1 MNIGNLNIS
10 SGPNLAMDRSPQG
23 RPKSLKYDTQNQNVR
38 RESAHLRNQREMFL
52 NNFKWNILTR
62 KGFWG
67 FDMRPWMKVQN
78 GLDIKKF
85 GVMNII
91 KDVQEIL

>member
-1 MNIGNLNIS
+1 MSQNLNDDSMTLRQQRDTYLKTFNDNRSGKKSPVDMNIGNLNIS

-52 NNFKWNILTR
+52 NNFK
-62 KGFWG
+62 
-67 FDMRPWMKVQN
+67 
-78 GLDIKKF
+78 
-85 GVMNII
+85 
-91 KDVQEIL
+91 